1 MKARRMIAV
10 FLVIGALVLFATQC
24 FFRVDARQCA
34 VLTTFGK
41 PTRVCLEAGLYYKLP
56 PPVHSV
62 SKFDRR
68 LQFYETNLIEYLTG
82 DKKNIIARAFVCW
95 SIRDPLQ
102 YLTAIRGRGD
112 AEQKIDD
119 IVCALI
125 GSTLG
130 DYEMANLFS
139 ATPGTVKIEEIEER
153 ITRGVEEKL
162 GADYGL
168 EVRTVAF
175 SRLALPE
182 DNARSVYERM
192 KAERKT
198 IANEYRALGRE
209 EADKLVAEVD
219 RQRSDI
225 LAEAYRQSQVL
236 RGKGEAE
243 AAAIYAKAYGKSPEF
258 FRLVRTLE
266 AYKKIFGENTTLV
279 LSSDSDLLQYLNR
292 KGRKSKTTSP

>member
-1 MKARRMIAV
+1 MSVKKIM
-10 FLVIGALVLFATQC
+10 ALVLIIAAGLLLLGQC

-34 VLTTFGK
+34 VLTMFGK
-41 PTRVCLEAGLYYKLP
+41 PTRVCLEPGLYFKLP
-56 PPVHSV
+56 PPIHQVN
-62 SKFDRR
+62 KFDRR

-82 DKKNIIARAFVCW
+82 DKKNIIVQAFVCW
-95 SIRDPLQ
+95 RIKDPLQ
-102 YLTAIRGRGD
+102 YLKAMRGLGD
-112 AEQKIDD
+112 AKQKIDD

-130 DYEMANLFS
+130 DYQMSNLFF
-139 ATPGTVKIEEIEER
+139 PDPEMVKLAEIEQR
-153 ITRGVEEKL
+153 ITRGVEEKM
-162 GADYGL
+162 GSDYGL
-168 EVRTVAF
+168 EIKTVAF

-209 EADKLVAEVD
+209 EASKLIAEVD
-219 RQRSDI
+219 RQKSDI
-225 LAEAYRQSQVL
+225 LAEAYKQAQIL

-258 FRLVRTLE
+258 FKLVRTLE
-266 AYKKIFGENTTLV
+266 AYEKIFGRKTTLV
-279 LSSDSDLLQYLNR
+279 LSSDSDLLQYLN
-292 KGRKSKTTSP
+292 KKSKSGKSAAQ